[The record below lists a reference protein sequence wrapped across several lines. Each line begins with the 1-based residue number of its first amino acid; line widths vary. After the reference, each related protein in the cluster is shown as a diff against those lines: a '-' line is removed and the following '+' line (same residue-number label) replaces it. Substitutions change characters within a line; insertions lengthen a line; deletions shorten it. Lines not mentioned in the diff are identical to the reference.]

1 MVLSLCAR
9 LLGDAQDAEDAFQ
22 ATFLVLV
29 RKAGSIRNPD
39 ALGSWLFG
47 IASRV
52 ATQARAHASLRRRR
66 LECLV
71 DRSPDRFV
79 NIGGREPVAS
89 ERCWPELYEEMERL
103 PESFRAPLILHY
115 FQGLSTETIAQRLGC
130 RRGTVLSRLARAR
143 LRLKKQLEQRGLTSA
158 SALALGASGLNR
170 SIVPLPPPLLH
181 ATTRSAVSLALA
193 GTTLKN
199 VASSAVASLVSRTL
213 RGQILSQLRRGTVFL
228 VISGVAGIAFGAWQ
242 AVPIT
247 SHPSVAAS
255 TGQRALTD
263 PRQSDGNQKSNPGG
277 VSKAESL
284 ARKDQSIGQV
294 ELAGRVIDPYG
305 KPVAGAKIFLG
316 VRFGSKWPDTGQ
328 PMQALTGTEG
338 RFRFTTET
346 KELEPDRGF
355 GGVPREDR
363 VIGAIAP
370 GFGPGWARITPG
382 DLRREITIALRSDDV
397 PIEGRV
403 VNLEG
408 RPIRGVTVEALCIGA
423 VPDELL
429 QKLRD
434 NQGSPNPRLWVE
446 MRDALILG
454 RRGPL
459 PSTLSDDGGR
469 FVLRGVGRDRLVTL
483 TLEGS
488 GAVLTFAEILTTADN
503 RFEPVLLPSDNSG
516 EHKILGPRFE
526 ITAPPGRTVT
536 GIVRDQESARPLP
549 DVQVQPSWPGGVK
562 TDADGRYQLTGQP
575 KTAENG
581 IVVELP
587 DQPYLKVVKTLAD
600 TLGLA
605 PVTLDVT
612 LKKGI
617 WIEGRL
623 TDKNSG
629 KPVRGVIQYYP
640 MSNNP
645 SLAAARDYSV
655 LDNNVSDEAE
665 FPTDSE
671 GRFRAVGLPGPGLLA
686 VRAMQPGYVTS
697 TSVNPKLAA
706 EVANPDI
713 FRAYMYNFQALFPIN
728 PPKGE
733 GAFQRDLELEP
744 GRRQQVDVVGP
755 DGQPLA
761 GTFAYGLDGWSNASR
776 SLDHS
781 QFDYVH
787 PKPGRPET
795 VVVLHKQLSLGGFL
809 DLRGD
814 EQGPLKV
821 RLLPT
826 GKVIGRLVDEE
837 GRPRPNVHL
846 SLCYERRD
854 SRTGDCWYELKDQKV
869 TDPDGRFSID
879 GLVPGLQYQL
889 QAIKPNERNYSLRG
903 EGYLHSPQWTVTS
916 GGTEDWGDIQVR
928 K

>member
-1 MVLSLCAR
+1 MISPGTFVGQIRTLYRLGPVGPLSDRQLLERFLERSDPAASEAACEELIWRHGPMVLSLCTR
-9 LLGDAQDAEDAFQ
+9 LLGDNQDAEDAFQ

-39 ALGSWLFG
+39 SLGSWLFG

-52 ATQARAHASLRRRR
+52 AAQARSHASLRRRQ

-71 DRSPDRFV
+71 ERSP
-79 NIGGREPVAS
+79 
-89 ERCWPELYEEMERL
+89 ERLETIAGHDPAESDPSWPELYEEMERL
-103 PESFRAPLILHY
+103 PESFRAPLVLHY
-115 FQGLSTETIAQRLGC
+115 FLGLSTETIALRLGC

-143 LRLKKQLEQRGLTSA
+143 SRLKKQLEQRGLTSA
-158 SALALGASGLNR
+158 SAAALGASCFN
-170 SIVPLPPPLLH
+170 SPMAPLPLPLLH

-199 VASSAVASLVSRTL
+199 VASSAVASLVAQTL
-213 RGQILSQLRRGTVFL
+213 RGQILSQSRRLTVFL
-228 VISGVAGIAFGAWQ
+228 VMSGLAGLTFGAWQ
-242 AVPIT
+242 AAPRAGQRGD
-247 SHPSVAAS
+247 AAS
-255 TGQRALTD
+255 FGTQAPSGPRHSEASQKQNPAGTPKALSPPLD
-263 PRQSDGNQKSNPGG
+263 DHAGG
-277 VSKAESL
+277 L
-284 ARKDQSIGQV
+284 V
-294 ELAGRVIDPYG
+294 ELTGRVIDPSG
-305 KPVAGAKIFLG
+305 KAVAGSKIFLG

-328 PMQALTGTEG
+328 QMLAVTGKEG
-338 RFRFTTET
+338 RFRITTEG

-355 GGVPREDR
+355 GGVPGENR

-382 DLRREITIALRSDDV
+382 DLRREISIALRSDDV

-408 RPIRGVTVEALCIGA
+408 RPIRGATVEALCISA

-434 NQGSPNPRLWVE
+434 NQGRANPQLWVE
-446 MRDALILG
+446 LRDALILG

-488 GAVLTFAEILTTADN
+488 GAVLTFAEILTTPDSG
-503 RFEPVLLPSDNSG
+503 FEPVLLPSDNSG

-526 ITAPPGRTVT
+526 ITAPPGRTIM
-536 GIVRDQESARPLP
+536 GIVRDQESAQPLP
-549 DVQVQPSWPGGVK
+549 GVQVQTSWPGGVK
-562 TDADGRYQLTGQP
+562 TDADGRYQLSGQP
-575 KTAENG
+575 KTAENR

-617 WIEGRL
+617 WIEGRV
-623 TDKNSG
+623 TDKKNG

-640 MSNNP
+640 LSNSP
-645 SLAAARDYSV
+645 SLATALDYSA

-665 FPTDSE
+665 FPSDSD
-671 GRFRAVGLPGPGLLA
+671 GRFRAVRLPGPGLLA

-697 TSVNPKLAA
+697 PSVSPEQAA
-706 EVANPDI
+706 QVVNPDI
-713 FRAYMYNFQALFPIN
+713 FRAYMHNFHALFPIN
-728 PPKGE
+728 PPVGR
-733 GAFQRDLELEP
+733 GAFQCDLELEP
-744 GRRQQVDVVGP
+744 GRHQHVEVIGP
-755 DGQPLA
+755 DGQPLT
-761 GTFAYGLDGWSNASR
+761 GTLAYGLDGWSTASR
-776 SLDHS
+776 SLEQP

-795 VVVLHKQLSLGGFL
+795 VVVVHKQLPLGGLL

-826 GKVIGRLVDEE
+826 AKVIGRLVDEE
-837 GRPRPNVHL
+837 GRPRPAV
-846 SLCYERRD
+846 
-854 SRTGDCWYELKDQKV
+854 
-869 TDPDGRFSID
+869 
-879 GLVPGLQYQL
+879 QL
-889 QAIKPNERNYSLRG
+889 AL
-903 EGYLHSPQWTVTS
+903 
-916 GGTEDWGDIQVR
+916 
-928 K
+928 